1 MIFPSLCMS
10 MEVPYG
16 FIQFKTKS
24 RGNRIA
30 YRTNNDDHDRDDH
43 DYRDRLYPDGGLQY
57 SLEFSFGELEFDF
70 DLRHATLHSIG

>member
-1 MIFPSLCMS
+1 MDSS
-10 MEVPYG
+10 SSKQNQEG
-16 FIQFKTKS
+16 TKLH
-24 RGNRIA
+24 
-30 YRTNNDDHDRDDH
+30 TNNDDHGRDDH